1 MMKKTGFNY
10 TALAVCLALTGCGGS
25 SDSETSTNSSSNV
38 LPLVD
43 AGARQDVDERSFVT
57 LSGTATDAEGEVS
70 FVWQQVSGTP
80 VNLNNT
86 NTLTPSFR
94 APATTNDESLV
105 FRLTVTDSDNAS
117 SSDEVSIQV
126 SDRRASPQ
134 GINENAQ
141 DRRNQ
146 ANNNRRNDPRFV
158 NNREVR
164 TIDGSFN
171 NQTNTL
177 WGSSFSHL
185 ARWAVADYEDGIA
198 SLAGAARPSA
208 RVVSNNIH
216 AQEDGE
222 IIPNTFGT
230 TDFLW
235 QWGQFLDHDIGVTDG
250 VEEAADIAV
259 PRGDTYFDPR
269 GTGEQTILFSRALF
283 DHNTGTDQSNPRE
296 QENELTAWIDGSMI
310 YGSDDERALALRV
323 SEQSPYL
330 ATSEGNLL
338 PFNINGQTNA
348 NAFAVDDEQLFLAG
362 DIRANEQVGLAVM
375 HTLWV
380 REHNRIATN
389 MAQANPDASGEQ
401 IYQAARRLVIAKIQ
415 IITYQEYLP
424 ALIGEDAISD
434 YRGYNAAV
442 NPGLFNEFAVAAYR
456 YGHSLVNNQLLR
468 LDAQG
473 NSIEAGA
480 LSLRDAFFTAPNLL
494 TNETSID
501 PILRGQASQLSQKL
515 DVNVTHELRNFLFG
529 QPGAGGLDLVSLNIQ
544 RGRDHGVPSYNDM
557 RDVFGFERVTSFNEI
572 TSNSELA
579 AALAQTYETV
589 DDIDLFTGGLAE
601 DPLSEVGSQM
611 GELFRAMHIRQF
623 EAFRD
628 GDRFWYQRYLSP
640 EELRLVE
647 GTTLAEVI
655 RANTS
660 IGSELQDSVFYLKRN

>member
-1 MMKKTGFNY
+1 MMKKAGFNC

-25 SDSETSTNSSSNV
+25 SDSETNTNSSSNA

-57 LSGTATDAEGEVS
+57 LSGTAIDAEGEVS
-70 FVWQQVSGTP
+70 FVWQQVSGTS

-94 APATTNDESLV
+94 APATSNDESLV
-105 FRLTVTDSDNAS
+105 FRLTATDSDNAS

-259 PRGDTYFDPR
+259 PSGDTYFDPR

-283 DHNTGTDQSNPRE
+283 DHNTGTDKSNPRE

-310 YGSDDERALALRV
+310 YGSDDERAFALRV

-338 PFNINGQTNA
+338 PFNITGQTNA
-348 NAFAVDDEQLFLAG
+348 NAFGVDDEQLFLAG

-557 RDVFGFERVTSFNEI
+557 RDVFGLERVTSFNEI
-572 TSNSELA
+572 TSNPELA

-660 IGSELQDSVFYLKRN
+660 IGSELQENVFYLKSN

>member
-1 MMKKTGFNY
+1 MKKTGFNY

-25 SDSETSTNSSSNV
+25 SDSETSTNSSSNA

-230 TDFLW
+230 SDFLW

-338 PFNINGQTNA
+338 PFNITGQTNA
-348 NAFAVDDEQLFLAG
+348 NAFGVDDAQLFLAG

-380 REHNRIATN
+380 REHNRIATD

-529 QPGAGGLDLVSLNIQ
+529 KPGAGGLDLVSLNIQ

-557 RDVFGFERVTSFNEI
+557 RDVFGLERFTSFSEI

-660 IGSELQDSVFYLKRN
+660 IGSELQDNVFYLKSN